1 MIFDKFTN
9 GYIFTLGAELE
20 LRILNADD
28 LSYANEYDYFKS
40 NLSSKYKD
48 NITSEFLQSMIEIN
62 TPVFNK
68 LSELIEYFK
77 EITHE
82 LNTLATKK
90 NLILQSSGAS
100 ALKQNN
106 IELSTNERYHELSNE
121 HKILLDDFSI
131 CGLHVHV
138 GFKTFDKALKAFNF
152 SLCYLPIFVALSAS
166 SVYSNGIDTGIHSYR
181 TKIFDRLP
189 KASIPEYFESYEH
202 MKSVYDILYNSE
214 VISSEKDI
222 WWDVRIQPNFKTIE
236 FRVCDA
242 IHDFDR
248 LEVIIGLCKGICKLS
263 QVQEVSY
270 EPMQVLKQNMW
281 KASRYSMDAD
291 FIVDSKK
298 VNIRDVIYKLIEEL
312 DKEELITQEFKEKAL
327 SIVSK
332 NSIAQNMIEIYEKT
346 KDLNEVEKV
355 GIIK

>member
-1 MIFDKFTN
+1 MFNLKEIISSIADVGQKIFKKR
-9 GYIFTLGAELE
+9 LVKK
-20 LRILNADD
+20 DD
-28 LSYANEYDYFKS
+28 LDSIISLCDDLISTKGAAFG
-40 NLSSKYKD
+40 
-48 NITSEFLQSMIEIN
+48 IT
-62 TPVFNK
+62 VARD
-68 LSELIEYFK
+68 
-77 EITHE
+77 IT
-82 LNTLATKK
+82 
-90 NLILQSSGAS
+90 ILYQ
-100 ALKQNN
+100 
-106 IELSTNERYHELSNE
+106 ELSNE
-121 HKILLDDFSI
+121 QKILLDDFSI

-332 NSIAQNMIEIYEKT
+332 NSIAQDMIEIYEKT

>member
-1 MIFDKFTN
+1 MFNLKEIISSIADVGQKIFKKR
-9 GYIFTLGAELE
+9 LVKK
-20 LRILNADD
+20 DD
-28 LSYANEYDYFKS
+28 LDSIISLCDDLISTKGAAFG
-40 NLSSKYKD
+40 
-48 NITSEFLQSMIEIN
+48 IT
-62 TPVFNK
+62 VARD
-68 LSELIEYFK
+68 
-77 EITHE
+77 IT
-82 LNTLATKK
+82 
-90 NLILQSSGAS
+90 ILYQ
-100 ALKQNN
+100 
-106 IELSTNERYHELSNE
+106 ELSNE
-121 HKILLDDFSI
+121 QKILLDDFSI

-312 DKEELITQEFKEKAL
+312 DKEELITQEFKVKAL

-332 NSIAQNMIEIYEKT
+332 NSIAQDMIEIYEKT